1 MAIRVLKCPNCGSTS
16 ISGSTIF
23 CWCNNCLWAGSSKE
37 LVVEFEGGEA

>member
-23 CWCNNCLWAGSSKE
+23 L
-37 LVVEFEGGEA
+37 LVQQLFMGWKLERIGG